1 MLKLVTAK
9 LNFLFQAG
17 MSSCQKSS
25 ILLCYS
31 HPVVIPVKLSCGRK
45 DNFYLFKVLTLPG
58 QDRVDQSRGQSCQVT
73 DLIDKNHS
81 SKEKS
86 KVSSS
91 TEGHKEDRQKE
102 KSKLR
107 ALGRNN
113 KLETHL
119 LKPWS
124 NCFSTII
131 IIKRH
136 VVLVFYWFSFPPH

>member
-86 KVSSS
+86 QRSAQV
-91 TEGHKEDRQKE
+91 QKATR
-102 KSKLR
+102 KTGKKKR
-107 ALGRNN
+107 AN
-113 KLETHL
+113 LEH
-119 LKPWS
+119 
-124 NCFSTII
+124 
-131 IIKRH
+131 
-136 VVLVFYWFSFPPH
+136 